1 MCVCVCA
8 ALCMVYACVH
18 VCKHYVLT
26 DCVCVCV
33 CAYCT
38 YMYAHTLLQV
48 LEVLSSNPHVAIKLI
63 NNR

>member
-1 MCVCVCA
+1 
-8 ALCMVYACVH
+8 MVYACVH
-18 VCKHYVLT
+18 VCKHHVLT

-33 CAYCT
+33 CILYT
-38 YMYAHTLLQV
+38 HMYAHTLLQV